1 MPKLLTQAEAL
12 SKSRETHL
20 DRYTYDHFRYESSSK
35 KVLITC
41 PIHGDFACLPQHH
54 WRGVGCR
61 ECYFESNKRSLA
73 SFLTEAKAHF
83 GDKYDY
89 SLVCEPFDQQMSVD
103 IICKAHNLTF
113 SQVAR
118 NHSRGH
124 TGCPACLALSL
135 SGPSI
140 ERGSYSDEESLNY
153 RMTKLMSKVHNNQY
167 DYSSTQYKG
176 AREKISYH
184 CPKHGRILQNAVDHL
199 KGTGCPK
206 CSIDK
211 KHSNSF
217 KATTGL
223 TRAAY
228 HRAIK
233 RLASG
238 MSMKEALL
246 PDYLRSDRR
255 VQLIT
260 VFGKTYPNLRAAI
273 RELNPPASEQTI
285 ARWIKQGLSPDEALS
300 TTPSTHGKTGI
311 IYLVTHVSGK
321 QYVGLT
327 VQPLQLRWQHHLEHA
342 GTRNGIKSEQSLHAL
357 IRKSDPAAFK
367 VEIIDTGIMGKDLE
381 QKERHWISTLQTL
394 APSGLNISPGGT
406 SGGSRPHPVEIDGIK
421 FRSKKE
427 AAQYVA
433 ITRNISL
440 HAAKYRI
447 WTGRIDL

>member
-1 MPKLLTQAEAL
+1 MPKKITQAEAIL
-12 SKSRETHL
+12 KSITTHG
-20 DRYTYDHFRYESSSK
+20 DRYTYDHFRYESNSK

-41 PIHGDFACLPQHH
+41 PIHGDFSCLPQHH
-54 WRGVGCR
+54 WKGVGCR
-61 ECYFESNKRSLA
+61 ECYFESSRRSLT
-73 SFLTEAKAHF
+73 SFLAEAKAHF

-89 SLVCEPFDQQMSVD
+89 SLVRDPFNLTSSVD
-103 IICKAHNLTF
+103 IICKAHSLTF
-113 SQVAR
+113 SQIAR
-118 NHSRGH
+118 NHARGH
-124 TGCPACLALSL
+124 TGCPGCLSLSL
-135 SGPSI
+135 SGLSS
-140 ERGSYSDEESLNY
+140 ERGSYSDEDSLNH
-153 RMTKLMSKVHNNQY
+153 RMIELMSKIHNNRY
-167 DYSSTQYKG
+167 DYSGTQYKG
-176 AREKISYH
+176 ARKKISYH
-184 CPKHGRILQNAVDHL
+184 CSKHGRILQNAVDHL

-255 VQLIT
+255 VQPIT
-260 VFGKTYPNLRAAI
+260 VFGKTYPNLRAAV
-273 RELNPPASEQTI
+273 RALKPPASEQTI
-285 ARWIKQGLSPDEALS
+285 ARWIKQGLSPDEAFS
-300 TTPSTHGKTGI
+300 TKPSTHGETGI

-327 VQPLQLRWQHHLEHA
+327 VQPLQLRWRNHLEQA
-342 GTRNGIKSEQSLHAL
+342 RTSSSIKSEQSLHAL
-357 IRKSDPAAFK
+357 IRKSSPADFK
-367 VEIIDTGIMGKDLE
+367 VETIDTGIMGKSLE
-381 QKERHWISTLQTL
+381 QKERYWISTRKTL

-421 FRSKKE
+421 FRSQRE
-427 AAQYVA
+427 GARHVA
-433 ITRNISL
+433 ETRNISL
-440 HAAKYRI
+440 PAAKYRI
-447 WTGRIDL
+447 WKGRIDL